1 MADKKPHPVPPEHPY
16 YPRSPYNR
24 WWNDTEPAY
33 SVAPWEGCCDKEDDC
48 VCVTP
53 DDVAVW
59 NSISSLSGLTAIDW
73 ENISSYSAIA
83 ASADLWNDDY
93 LTTSANSANWNK
105 VSGLN
110 DLTNL
115 LSSNSA
121 NWDSTYKTVSSNS
134 ANWNSAVNYSGNIN
148 ANTSA
153 ISALSAAFAKQVKIY
168 FDPNTINGDGTTG
181 APYTVK
187 NYEDFIALLNKAYS
201 GYKELY
207 TEDGKQNWM
216 SLTATTDS
224 DGTNPYLKTLFN
236 AINKKD
242 NDQDITLNNHG
253 DLIQWILKNLN
264 PPPPISGTDLTW
276 VKINPPTTSGQ
287 LTNYNEPNRM
297 YYSVNENYIG

>member
-1 MADKKPHPVPPEHPY
+1 MANNRFPPGPHPY

-24 WWNDTEPAY
+24 WCNDTEPAY
-33 SVAPWEGCCDKEDDC
+33 SVAPWESCCDKDDDC

-121 NWDSTYKTVSSNS
+121 NWDRTYNTVSSNS
-134 ANWNSAVNYSGNIN
+134 ANWNRAVNYSGNIN

-153 ISALSAAFAKQVKIY
+153 ISALSAAFAKQIKIY

-187 NYEDFIALLNKAYS
+187 NYEEFIALLNKVYS

-216 SLTATTDS
+216 SLSATTDS
-224 DGTNPYLKTLFN
+224 DGINPYLKTLFN
-236 AINKKD
+236 AISKKD

-264 PPPPISGTDLTW
+264 PHKPDTGTDLMWIPMSATDKNTIKTKYTAANTIYFKGKP
-276 VKINPPTTSGQ
+276 VD
-287 LTNYNEPNRM
+287 
-297 YYSVNENYIG
+297 

>member
-1 MADKKPHPVPPEHPY
+1 MPDNRFPPGPHPY
-16 YPRSPYNR
+16 YPRHPHDR

-33 SVAPWEGCCDKEDDC
+33 SVAPWEGCCDKDDDC

-53 DDVAVW
+53 DDVEVW

-187 NYEDFIALLNKAYS
+187 NYEEFIALLNKAYG
-201 GYKELY
+201 GYQQLY
-207 TEDGKQNWM
+207 DTDGTPKWM
-216 SLTATTDS
+216 SVNSTTD
-224 DGTNPYLKTLFN
+224 DKQGINPYLKTLFN

-264 PPPPISGTDLTW
+264 PPPPVTGTDLKW
-276 VKINPPTTSGQ
+276 IRMETTGKDYIQ
-287 LTNYNEPNRM
+287 NECTAKSAV
-297 YYSVNENYIG
+297 YYSLRDL

>member
-1 MADKKPHPVPPEHPY
+1 MADKNFPPVPPEHPY

-33 SVAPWEGCCDKEDDC
+33 SVAPWEGCCDQDDDC

-121 NWDSTYKTVSSNS
+121 NWDITYKTVSSNS

-168 FDPNTINGDGTTG
+168 FDPNTINGDGTTC

-187 NYEDFIALLNKAYS
+187 NYEEFIALLNKTYS

-216 SLTATTDS
+216 SLSATTDS

-264 PPPPISGTDLTW
+264 PPPPVTGTDLKW
-276 VKINPPTTSGQ
+276 IRMETTAKDYIKNNCTAKSAV
-287 LTNYNEPNRM
+287 
-297 YYSVNENYIG
+297 YYSLRDL

>member
-1 MADKKPHPVPPEHPY
+1 MPDNRPHPY
-16 YPRSPYNR
+16 YPRHPHDR

-33 SVAPWEGCCDKEDDC
+33 SVAPWEGCCDQDDGC
-48 VCVTP
+48 ECVTQE
-53 DDVAVW
+53 DIDRW
-59 NSISSLSGLTAIDW
+59 NAGYSAGATLSGIDW

-121 NWDSTYKTVSSNS
+121 YWDSTYKTVSSNS

-168 FDPNTINGDGTTG
+168 FDPNTIKGDGTTG

-187 NYEDFIALLNKAYS
+187 NYEDFIALLNKAYG
-201 GYKELY
+201 GYQQLY
-207 TEDGKQNWM
+207 TPDGSAKWM
-216 SLTATTDS
+216 SVNSTTD
-224 DGTNPYLKTLFN
+224 DPQGINPYLKTLFN

-276 VKINPPTTSGQ
+276 VKIDTPTTSGQ
-287 LTNYNEPNRM
+287 LTNYKEPNRM
-297 YYSVNENYIG
+297 YYSVNEKYIG

>member
-1 MADKKPHPVPPEHPY
+1 MPDNRFPPGPHPY
-16 YPRSPYNR
+16 YPRHPHDR

-53 DDVAVW
+53 DDVEVW

-187 NYEDFIALLNKAYS
+187 NYEEFIALLNKTYN
-201 GYKELY
+201 GYQQLY
-207 TEDGKQNWM
+207 TPEGSARWM
-216 SLTATTDS
+216 NLSATTDS
-224 DGTNPYLKTLFN
+224 DGINPYLKTLFN

-264 PPPPISGTDLTW
+264 PPPPVTGTDLLWQPMTAGTA
-276 VKINPPTTSGQ
+276 KNTIKTQYTATSSI
-287 LTNYNEPNRM
+287 
-297 YYSVNENYIG
+297 YYYGRPV

>member
-1 MADKKPHPVPPEHPY
+1 M
-16 YPRSPYNR
+16 
-24 WWNDTEPAY
+24 
-33 SVAPWEGCCDKEDDC
+33 APWEGCCDKDDDC

-121 NWDSTYKTVSSNS
+121 YWDSTYKTVSSNS

-153 ISALSAAFAKQVKIY
+153 ISALSAAFAKQIKIY

-187 NYEDFIALLNKAYS
+187 NYEEFIALLNKAYS

-264 PPPPISGTDLTW
+264 PPPPVTGTDLKWIEFSNTGRDYIKNNCTAKSA
-276 VKINPPTTSGQ
+276 V
-287 LTNYNEPNRM
+287 
-297 YYSVNENYIG
+297 YYSLRDL

>member
-1 MADKKPHPVPPEHPY
+1 MANNRFPPGPHPY
-16 YPRSPYNR
+16 YPRHPHDR

-33 SVAPWEGCCDKEDDC
+33 SVAPWESCCDKDDDC

-121 NWDSTYKTVSSNS
+121 NWDSTYNTVSSNS
-134 ANWNSAVNYSGNIN
+134 ANWNRAVNYSGNIN
-148 ANTSA
+148 ANSSA
-153 ISALSAAFAKQVKIY
+153 ISALSAAFAKQIKIY

-187 NYEDFIALLNKAYS
+187 NYEEFIALLNKVYS

-216 SLTATTDS
+216 SLSSTTDS
-224 DGTNPYLKTLFN
+224 DGINPYLKTLFN

-264 PPPPISGTDLTW
+264 PHKPDTGTDLMWIPMSATDKNTIKTKYTAANTIYFKGKP
-276 VKINPPTTSGQ
+276 VD
-287 LTNYNEPNRM
+287 
-297 YYSVNENYIG
+297 

>member
-33 SVAPWEGCCDKEDDC
+33 SVAPWEGCCDQDDGC
-48 VCVTP
+48 ECVTQ
-53 DDVAVW
+53 DDIDRW
-59 NSISSLSGLTAIDW
+59 NAGYSAGATLSAIDW

-216 SLTATTDS
+216 SLSATTDS

-264 PPPPISGTDLTW
+264 PPPPVTGTDLKW
-276 VKINPPTTSGQ
+276 IRMETTAKDYIKNNCTAKSAV
-287 LTNYNEPNRM
+287 
-297 YYSVNENYIG
+297 YYSLRDL

>member
-33 SVAPWEGCCDKEDDC
+33 SVAPWEGCCDQDDGC
-48 VCVTP
+48 ECVTQ
-53 DDVAVW
+53 DDIDRW
-59 NSISSLSGLTAIDW
+59 NAGYSAGATLSAIDW

-207 TEDGKQNWM
+207 TENGKQNWM
-216 SLTATTDS
+216 SLSATTDS

-264 PPPPISGTDLTW
+264 PPPPVTGTDLKW
-276 VKINPPTTSGQ
+276 IRMETTAKDYIKNNCTAKSAV
-287 LTNYNEPNRM
+287 
-297 YYSVNENYIG
+297 YYSLMDL

>member
-33 SVAPWEGCCDKEDDC
+33 SVAPWEGCCDQDDGC
-48 VCVTP
+48 ECVTK
-53 DDVAVW
+53 DDIEVW

-187 NYEDFIALLNKAYS
+187 NYEEFIALLNKAYG
-201 GYKELY
+201 GYQQLY
-207 TEDGKQNWM
+207 DTDGTPKWM
-216 SLTATTDS
+216 SVNSTTD
-224 DGTNPYLKTLFN
+224 DKQGINPYLKTLFN

-264 PPPPISGTDLTW
+264 PPPPVTGTDLKW
-276 VKINPPTTSGQ
+276 IRMETTGRDYIQ
-287 LTNYNEPNRM
+287 NECTAKSAV
-297 YYSVNENYIG
+297 YYSLRDL

>member
-1 MADKKPHPVPPEHPY
+1 MPDNRIPPHPF
-16 YPRSPYNR
+16 YPRHPHDR

-48 VCVTP
+48 TCVTEEEI
-53 DDVAVW
+53 AQW
-59 NSISSLSGLTAIDW
+59 NAGLSAAATLSGIDW
-73 ENISSYSAIA
+73 YNISSYSAIA

-93 LTTSANSANWNK
+93 LTTNANSANWNK

-187 NYEDFIALLNKAYS
+187 NYEEFIALLNKAYG

-216 SLTATTDS
+216 SLSATTDS

-264 PPPPISGTDLTW
+264 PPPPVTGTDLKWIKFTD
-276 VKINPPTTSGQ
+276 TSKDYIQ
-287 LTNYNEPNRM
+287 NNCTAKSAV
-297 YYSVNENYIG
+297 YYSLRDL

>member
-1 MADKKPHPVPPEHPY
+1 M
-16 YPRSPYNR
+16 
-24 WWNDTEPAY
+24 
-33 SVAPWEGCCDKEDDC
+33 
-48 VCVTP
+48 
-53 DDVAVW
+53 
-59 NSISSLSGLTAIDW
+59 
-73 ENISSYSAIA
+73 SY
-83 ASADLWNDDY
+83 
-93 LTTSANSANWNK
+93 
-105 VSGLN
+105 
-110 DLTNL
+110 
-115 LSSNSA
+115 NSA

-187 NYEDFIALLNKAYS
+187 NYEEFISLLNKAYS

-216 SLTATTDS
+216 SLSATTDS

-264 PPPPISGTDLTW
+264 PPPPVTGTDLKW
-276 VKINPPTTSGQ
+276 IRIETTGRDYIKNNCTAQSAV
-287 LTNYNEPNRM
+287 
-297 YYSVNENYIG
+297 YYSLRDL

>member
-1 MADKKPHPVPPEHPY
+1 M
-16 YPRSPYNR
+16 
-24 WWNDTEPAY
+24 
-33 SVAPWEGCCDKEDDC
+33 
-48 VCVTP
+48 
-53 DDVAVW
+53 
-59 NSISSLSGLTAIDW
+59 
-73 ENISSYSAIA
+73 
-83 ASADLWNDDY
+83 
-93 LTTSANSANWNK
+93 
-105 VSGLN
+105 N

-121 NWDSTYKTVSSNS
+121 YWDSTYKTVSSNS

-216 SLTATTDS
+216 SLSATTDS

-264 PPPPISGTDLTW
+264 PPPPITGTDLKWIPMSATD
-276 VKINPPTTSGQ
+276 KNTIKTQYTATSSIYFKGR
-287 LTNYNEPNRM
+287 P
-297 YYSVNENYIG
+297 VD

>member
-1 MADKKPHPVPPEHPY
+1 MADNRFPPGPHPY
-16 YPRSPYNR
+16 YPRHPHDR

-33 SVAPWEGCCDKEDDC
+33 SVAPWEGCCDQDEDC

-121 NWDSTYKTVSSNS
+121 NWDSTYNTVSSNS
-134 ANWNSAVNYSGNIN
+134 SNWNRAVSYSGNIN

-201 GYKELY
+201 GYQQLY
-207 TEDGKQNWM
+207 DTDGTPKWM
-216 SLTATTDS
+216 SVNSTTD
-224 DGTNPYLKTLFN
+224 DQQGINPYLKTLFN

-264 PPPPISGTDLTW
+264 PQQSISGNYLTW
-276 VKINPPTTSGQ
+276 KNIKTPTAPEQITA
-287 LTNYNEPNRM
+287 YNKPNVM
-297 YYSVNENYIG
+297 YYSVNENIK

>member
-33 SVAPWEGCCDKEDDC
+33 SVAPWEGCCDQDDDC

-53 DDVAVW
+53 DDVSVW

-73 ENISSYSAIA
+73 ENLSSYSAIA

-93 LTTSANSANWNK
+93 NTTSANSAYWNG
-105 VSGLN
+105 VSGLSG
-110 DLTNL
+110 LSANL
-115 LSSNSA
+115 NANSA
-121 NWDSTYKTVSSNS
+121 NWNSTYTTVSSNS
-134 ANWNSAVNYSGNIN
+134 AKWNSAVNYSGKIE

-153 ISALSAAFAKQVKIY
+153 IEALNSAFASQIKIY
-168 FDPNTINGDGTTG
+168 FDPNTIAGDGKENT
-181 APYTVK
+181 PYTVK
-187 NYEDFIALLNKAYS
+187 NYQDFINLLNKVYG
-201 GYKELY
+201 GYKQLFNEAG
-207 TEDGKQNWM
+207 DANWM
-216 SLTATTDS
+216 SVTAEADYQN
-224 DGTNPYLKTLFN
+224 GINPYIKSLFN

-264 PPPPISGTDLTW
+264 PPPPVTGTDLLWIPMSATDKNTIKTQYTAPSAIYFKGRP
-276 VKINPPTTSGQ
+276 VD
-287 LTNYNEPNRM
+287 
-297 YYSVNENYIG
+297 

>member
-1 MADKKPHPVPPEHPY
+1 MANNRFPPGPHPY
-16 YPRSPYNR
+16 YPRHPHDR

-33 SVAPWEGCCDKEDDC
+33 SVAPWESCCDKDDDC

-121 NWDSTYKTVSSNS
+121 NWDSTYNTVSSNS
-134 ANWNSAVNYSGNIN
+134 ANWNRAVNYSGNIN

-153 ISALSAAFAKQVKIY
+153 ISALSAAFAKQIKIY

-187 NYEDFIALLNKAYS
+187 NYEEFIALLNKVYS

-207 TEDGKQNWM
+207 TEDGKQNWI
-216 SLTATTDS
+216 SLSATTDS
-224 DGTNPYLKTLFN
+224 DGINPYLKTLFN

-264 PPPPISGTDLTW
+264 PHKPDTGTDLMWIPMSATDKNTIKTKYTAANTIYFKGKP
-276 VKINPPTTSGQ
+276 VD
-287 LTNYNEPNRM
+287 
-297 YYSVNENYIG
+297 

>member
-1 MADKKPHPVPPEHPY
+1 M
-16 YPRSPYNR
+16 
-24 WWNDTEPAY
+24 
-33 SVAPWEGCCDKEDDC
+33 
-48 VCVTP
+48 
-53 DDVAVW
+53 
-59 NSISSLSGLTAIDW
+59 
-73 ENISSYSAIA
+73 
-83 ASADLWNDDY
+83 
-93 LTTSANSANWNK
+93 
-105 VSGLN
+105 N

-121 NWDSTYKTVSSNS
+121 NWDSTYNTVSSNS

-168 FDPNTINGDGTTG
+168 FDPNTIKGDGTTG

-187 NYEDFIALLNKAYS
+187 NYEDFIALLNKTYS
-201 GYKELY
+201 GYQQLY
-207 TEDGKQNWM
+207 TPDGSAKWM
-216 SLTATTDS
+216 SVNSTTD
-224 DGTNPYLKTLFN
+224 DPQGINPYLKTLFN

-276 VKINPPTTSGQ
+276 VMIDTPTTSGQ
-287 LTNYNEPNRM
+287 LTNYKEPNRM
-297 YYSVNENYIG
+297 YYSVNEKYIG

>member
-1 MADKKPHPVPPEHPY
+1 MADNRFPPGPHPY
-16 YPRSPYNR
+16 YPRHPHDR

-33 SVAPWEGCCDKEDDC
+33 SVAPWEGCCDQDEDC

-53 DDVAVW
+53 DDVEVW

-134 ANWNSAVNYSGNIN
+134 ANWNRAVSYSGNIN

-201 GYKELY
+201 GYKKLY

-216 SLTATTDS
+216 SLSATTDS
-224 DGTNPYLKTLFN
+224 DGINPYLKTLFN

-264 PPPPISGTDLTW
+264 SQQSISGNYLT
-276 VKINPPTTSGQ
+276 
-287 LTNYNEPNRM
+287 
-297 YYSVNENYIG
+297 